1 VSRILA
7 IGCGGFLGAV
17 LRYWISGWVYSLGF
31 SGFPTGTL
39 VVNVAGSFLLGL
51 VVGLAEH
58 FVLHPHWQPFL
69 TIGLLGAFTTF
80 STLSFETM
88 ALLEVGSYS
97 KALLNVGAS
106 VLLGLVAVLA
116 GLVAGR
122 AV

>member
-1 VSRILA
+1 M
-7 IGCGGFLGAV
+7 
-17 LRYWISGWVYSLGF
+17 LRYWISGWVYALGHG
-31 SGFPTGTL
+31 GFPTGTL
-39 VVNVAGSFLLGL
+39 VVNVVGSFLLGL

-58 FVLHPHWQPFL
+58 FVIHPNLQPFL

-80 STLSFETM
+80 STFSFETM

-106 VLLGLVAVLA
+106 VMLGLVAVLV

-122 AV
+122 AL

>member
-1 VSRILA
+1 VGRILA
-7 IGCGGFLGAV
+7 IGCGGFIGAV
-17 LRYWISGWVYSLGF
+17 LRYWISGWVYSLGHG
-31 SGFPTGTL
+31 GFPTGTL
-39 VVNVAGSFLLGL
+39 VVNVVGSFLLGL

-58 FVLHPHWQPFL
+58 FVIHPNLQPFL

-80 STLSFETM
+80 STFSFETM

-106 VLLGLVAVLA
+106 VMLGLVAVLV

-122 AV
+122 AL